1 MKQDELKKHF
11 DNYSKLK
18 TKDERDEYYIQNIL
32 PILNNENASEFTDTL
47 ESMKSEAKALKD
59 NIIFQDVMNG
69 INLAYIAEHYFGKS
83 KSWLYHRI
91 KGSTINGKRVYF
103 NDVELLKLQDA
114 FEDMSKKLQT
124 LSISL
129 I

>member
-11 DNYSKLK
+11 DTYAGIK
-18 TKDERDEYYIQNIL
+18 TKDERDKYYIKNIL
-32 PILNNENASEFTDTL
+32 PILNNENGEQFGDTL
-47 ESMKSEAKALKD
+47 DAIINEARALKD
-59 NIIFQDVMNG
+59 NILFQDVMNG

-103 NDVELLKLQDA
+103 DDLELNKLQEA
-114 FEDMSKKLQT
+114 FDDMSKKLQN

>member
-1 MKQDELKKHF
+1 MKQTELKKHF
-11 DNYSKLK
+11 DAYAQIK
-18 TKDERDEYYIQNIL
+18 TKAERDKYYIENIL
-32 PILNNENASEFTDTL
+32 PILNNENAEEFTDTL
-47 ESMKSEAKALKD
+47 LGIKSEAKALKD
-59 NIIFQDVMNG
+59 NILFQDVMNG

-103 NDVELLKLQDA
+103 DDIELMKLQDA
-114 FEDMSKKLQT
+114 FDDMGKKLQQ
-124 LSISL
+124 LSNSL